1 MSVSNFLLTAFGF
14 GYGTLALS
22 AMLVASSVTK
32 PNFRK
37 LSEEDKK
44 ELEKGM
50 YRVSLGSHTCTQL
63 TQ

>member
-1 MSVSNFLLTAFGF
+1 MSVASVLLKAFGF

-37 LSEEDKK
+37 LSAEDKE
-44 ELEKGM
+44 ELVKG
-50 YRVSLGSHTCTQL
+50 T
-63 TQ
+63 